1 MKKGRGYVYK
11 LEYHLIWVTKYRH
24 QVLVGEVAD
33 GLKDI
38 LRDIAAQNGL
48 EIITMEVMP
57 DHVHLLLS
65 ATPQHAIPDFV
76 KALKGAS
83 ARRMFSTFPQLK
95 QKLWG
100 GNLWNPSYCIL
111 TVSENTRA
119 QVQHYIESQSSQ
131 TDAPGYAAPQHD
143 QK

>member
-1 MKKGRGYVYK
+1 MTYVILLLEMKKGRGYVYQ
-11 LEYHLIWVTKYRH
+11 LEYHLIWCVKYRH
-24 QVLVGEVAD
+24 QVLTGEVAD
-33 GLKDI
+33 GLKGI

-48 EIITMEVMP
+48 EVITLEVMP

-65 ATPQHAIPDFV
+65 ATPQQAIPDFV

-83 ARRMFSTFPQLK
+83 ARRMFAGYPQLK
-95 QKLWG
+95 EKLWG

-119 QVQHYIESQSSQ
+119 QIQKYIESQ
-131 TDAPGYAAPQHD
+131 HD
-143 QK
+143 KE

>member
-38 LRDIAAQNGL
+38 LRDIATQNGL
-48 EIITMEVMP
+48 EMVAMEVMP
-57 DHVHLLLS
+57 DHVHLLLG

-83 ARRMFSTFPQLK
+83 ARRMFAAFPHLK
-95 QKLWG
+95 QSHWG
-100 GNLWNPSYCIL
+100 GNLWNPSYCVL
-111 TVSENTRA
+111 TVSEQTRA
-119 QVQHYIESQSSQ
+119 QIQQYIENQH
-131 TDAPGYAAPQHD
+131 AAE
-143 QK
+143 

>member
-1 MKKGRGYVYK
+1 MTYVILPLEMKKGRGYVYQ
-11 LEYHLIWVTKYRH
+11 LEYHLIWCVKYRH

-48 EIITMEVMP
+48 EVITMEVMP

-65 ATPQHAIPDFV
+65 ATPQQAIPDFV

-83 ARRMFSTFPQLK
+83 ARRMFVAYPQLK
-95 QKLWG
+95 EKLWG

-119 QVQHYIESQSSQ
+119 QIQKYIESQ
-131 TDAPGYAAPQHD
+131 HD
-143 QK
+143 KE

>member
-1 MKKGRGYVYK
+1 MKKGRGYVYQ
-11 LEYHLIWVTKYRH
+11 LEYHLIWCVKYRH
-24 QVLVGEVAD
+24 QVLTDEVAD

-48 EIITMEVMP
+48 DVVRLEVMP
-57 DHVHLLLS
+57 DHVHLLLG
-65 ATPQHAIPDFV
+65 ATPQHTIPDFV

-83 ARRMFSTFPQLK
+83 ARRMFAAYPQLK

-111 TVSENTRA
+111 TVSEHTPA
-119 QVQHYIESQSSQ
+119 QIQKYIESQ
-131 TDAPGYAAPQHD
+131 HD
-143 QK
+143 QE

>member
-1 MKKGRGYVYK
+1 MKRGRGYVYK

-24 QVLVGEVAD
+24 PVLVGEVAD

-38 LRDIAAQNGL
+38 LRDIATQNGL
-48 EIITMEVMP
+48 EIVSMEVMP

-83 ARRMFSTFPQLK
+83 ARRVFSAFPQLK
-95 QKLWG
+95 DKLWG
-100 GNLWNPSYCIL
+100 GNLWNPSYCVL
-111 TVSENTRA
+111 TVSEHTRA
-119 QVQHYIESQSSQ
+119 QIQKYIESQTSVGEEQ
-131 TDAPGYAAPQHD
+131 HAAEPH
-143 QK
+143 